1 MQFYKMDIVILRLGR
16 FSDVPNIPEFPPSK
30 GPEEFKGKVIHSMDY
45 AVMDYESVATFVKGN
60 LHWILQ
66 WNAQQQMVKQDD
78 LAQSINIT
86 EMVYFPIQ
94 RIDLHFDLIPGM
106 KKPCTV
112 LNKNER

>member
-1 MQFYKMDIVILRLGR
+1 MLSWIMKVLPRL
-16 FSDVPNIPEFPPSK
+16 SK
-30 GPEEFKGKVIHSMDY
+30 GNKSLLLGFR
-45 AVMDYESVATFVKGN
+45 N